1 MSRQS
6 DEQVALLKQQA
17 DDRLLQV
24 LGPEAYMQTCAL
36 MVELE
41 QIVEPL
47 GPTLAAEALAS
58 FNTLLTWR
66 YVNRRRH
73 G

>member
-1 MSRQS
+1 MERQS
-6 DEQVALLKQQA
+6 DEKVALLKQQA
-17 DDRLLQV
+17 DDRLLQA

-36 MVELE
+36 MAELE

-47 GPTLAAEALAS
+47 GPALAAEALAT
-58 FNTLLTWR
+58 FNTLIALR
-66 YVNRRRH
+66 YAERRRH

>member
-47 GPTLAAEALAS
+47 GVTLAAEALAT
-58 FNTLLTWR
+58 FNTLIALR
-66 YVNRRRH
+66 YADRRRH